1 MESSLNEWRIW
12 LLVSN
17 IWVMKIAVCVKQVPD
32 SWAEKK
38 MSGGVLDRAS
48 VDAVLND
55 LDEYAVEE
63 ALRIVEANSPTK
75 EAGEGS
81 GHTITLISMG
91 PDRATEALRKALSMG
106 ADDAIH
112 ICDGALAGSD
122 ALATS
127 LVLSKAISDGGFD
140 LVICGT
146 ESTDARMSV
155 VPAMLAERL
164 GWAQLTFAGSVS
176 VDPSASKVSIARS
189 TEFGI
194 ENMEANFPAVI
205 SVIEKINEP
214 RYPSFKGIM
223 ASKKKVITVKTLAD
237 IAISADQ
244 VGGSASWSTVKDAV
258 LRPARTAGIK
268 LEDGGD
274 GGTKLV
280 DYLAEKR
287 VV

>member
-1 MESSLNEWRIW
+1 
-12 LLVSN
+12 
-17 IWVMKIAVCVKQVPD
+17 MKIAICVKQVPD

-38 MSGGVLDRAS
+38 MVNGLLDRAS

-55 LDEYAVEE
+55 LDEYAIEE
-63 ALRIVEANSPTK
+63 ALRIVEPLNA
-75 EAGEGS
+75 EGATHS
-81 GHTITLISMG
+81 ITLISMG

-164 GWAQLTFAGSVS
+164 GWAQLTFAGSVA

-223 ASKKKVITVKTLAD
+223 AAKKKIITVKTLGD

-258 LRPARTAGIK
+258 LRPARSAGIK
-268 LEDGGD
+268 LEDSGD